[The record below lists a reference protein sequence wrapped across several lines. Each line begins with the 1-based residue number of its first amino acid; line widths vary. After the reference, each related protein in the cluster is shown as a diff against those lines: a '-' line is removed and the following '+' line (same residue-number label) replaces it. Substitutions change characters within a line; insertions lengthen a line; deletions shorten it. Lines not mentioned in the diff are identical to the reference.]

1 MFIDIK
7 MDNNIF
13 NFVFTY
19 YNTLFFRYKLKGNIP
34 GPIESKS
41 YKASFSLDTHVLE
54 VAMKANS

>member
-1 MFIDIK
+1 

-19 YNTLFFRYKLKGNIP
+19 YNILFFRYKLKGNIP

-54 VAMKANS
+54 VAMKAKS